1 MLMSWTRLRFTVAA
15 LFAFSLIAAAAPP
28 PLPADDQAL
37 PPELAGQVD
46 RRLPSKA
53 GDLFVVLKN
62 GLTVLI
68 REDPKAAV
76 ASTQVFVRAGSL
88 YEGQRM
94 GAGLSH
100 YLEHVV
106 AGGSTRS
113 FTEDEARAR
122 LERLGGASNAYTSYD
137 RTVYYIDSDGDH
149 WREALDLVLAY
160 VTECALAP
168 TEVNREKAVIQQ
180 EFKLGENNP
189 RRRLWE
195 LFLQTAYRVNPVR
208 HPVIGYESVFVRQD
222 REALLAYYHD
232 RYQPQNMVL
241 AVVGAVR
248 ATEVL
253 RHVIEKAAA
262 VERTRMAPVQWPEEP
277 YQINARR
284 AESRLPMARLTQAIV
299 GFPSVQLAHPDLFA
313 LDVLAILLGEG
324 RTSRLYQRL
333 KDRDQLVL
341 SVSSYNWTPAFAHG
355 QFIISL
361 DLAPQ
366 QWSKV
371 QEALED
377 ELTVFKKTGCS
388 SEELDRAKKKVI
400 AQRIFDQ
407 ESASDVASSL
417 ASSYLDTADP
427 YFEQAYVDGVRAVT
441 VADVLRVAKAYLVP
455 ERSTV
460 AAVHPE
466 ETKTATAATAIA
478 TADDPANSAQAVD
491 EIKLANGLRVL
502 LKEDHRLP
510 ITSVQLYGLGGLL
523 LDQEAKPG
531 LTGFTAALLTAGTTT
546 RTKQQ
551 IAATIEDVGG
561 SISSG
566 AGNNTYSVSIRV
578 LQDDLPLALELLAD
592 VVLHSQFPDEEID
605 RRRQETLL
613 AIERQDE
620 DWQREVLRL
629 FKANFFKNHPYG
641 SDELG
646 TKDSVTGFS
655 RADVIDCYQRMVRPQ
670 QAVLAVYGDF
680 DAAAVKQRIGDL
692 FEAWAADPVELPVWP
707 EETAPLTADQLI
719 EHNNDKTSAAL
730 FLGTNG
736 LALDDPLRPAL
747 DVLDALLSGINYP
760 GGRLHEALRGG
771 TANLVYVVH
780 AFPFYGLNA
789 GYFGVLT
796 QTTMKNLPK
805 VEKIIK
811 DNLDRL
817 KTEPVSAATLET
829 AKDMVITMHHLGLE
843 SLAAQAQRAAVDEL
857 MGLGRDYAEN
867 YPRLVQ
873 TVTAA
878 DVQTVAQRLFAHRL
892 LVRTLPEHP
901 VEVLEAPPPRADVR

>member
-1 MLMSWTRLRFTVAA
+1 MLRSWTRFRFTVAA
-15 LFAFSLIAAAAPP
+15 LSAFSLIAAATPP
-28 PLPADDQAL
+28 PLPADDQEL
-37 PPELAGQVD
+37 SPELAAQVD
-46 RRLPSKA
+46 RRLPSKV

-68 REDPKAAV
+68 REDPKAV
-76 ASTQVFVRAGSL
+76 VVSTQVFVRAGSL
-88 YEGQRM
+88 YEGQQM

-113 FTEDEARAR
+113 FKEDEARAR

-137 RTVYYIDSDGDH
+137 RTVYYIDTDAEH
-149 WREALDLVLAY
+149 WREALDLLLAY

-222 REALLAYYHD
+222 REALLAYYQD

-248 ATEVL
+248 ATDVL
-253 RHVIEKAAA
+253 EHVIEQAAA
-262 VERTRMAPVQWPEEP
+262 VERTRMAPAQWPDEP

-284 AESRLPMARLTQAIV
+284 AEARLPMARLTQAIV

-371 QEALED
+371 QEALQD
-377 ELTVFKKTGCS
+377 ELALFKKTGCS

-400 AQRIFDQ
+400 AERIFDQ

-441 VADVLRVAKAYLVP
+441 VEDVLRVARAYLVP

-460 AAVHPE
+460 AAIHPE
-466 ETKTATAATAIA
+466 ETGPAAPAA
-478 TADDPANSAQAVD
+478 AAADDLGNSAGAVE

-502 LKEDHRLP
+502 LKEDHRRP

-531 LTGFTAALLTAGTTT
+531 LTGFTAALLTAGTST

-551 IAATIEDVGG
+551 IAAAIEDVGG
-561 SISSG
+561 SITSG
-566 AGNNTYSVSIRV
+566 AGNNTYSVSVRV
-578 LQDDLPLALELLAD
+578 LKDDLPLALDLLAD
-592 VVLHSQFPDEEID
+592 VVLHSQFPEEEID
-605 RRRQETLL
+605 RRRRETLL

-620 DWQREVLRL
+620 NWQHEVLRR
-629 FKANFFKNHPYG
+629 FKAGYFKSHPYG
-641 SDELG
+641 HDELG
-646 TKDSVTGFS
+646 TKDSVAGFS
-655 RADVIDCYQRMVRPQ
+655 RADLIECYQRMVRPQ
-670 QAVLAVYGDF
+670 QAVLAVYGNF

-692 FEAWAADPVELPVWP
+692 FETWSADPVELPAWP
-707 EETAPLTADQLI
+707 EETAPLTTDQLI
-719 EHNNDKTSAAL
+719 EQGNDKTSAAL

-771 TANLVYVVH
+771 TADLVYVVH
-780 AFPFYGLNA
+780 AFPFYGLRA

-796 QTTMKNLPK
+796 QTTMNNLPK

-811 DNLDRL
+811 DNLERL

-829 AKDMVITMHHLGLE
+829 AKGMVITMHHLGLE

-857 MGLGRDYAEN
+857 LGLGWGYAAS

-873 TVTAA
+873 AVTAS
-878 DVQTVAQRLFAHRL
+878 DVQKVAQRLFAHRL

-901 VEVLEAPPPRADVR
+901 VEVLEPPPPKADVR